1 MLTSPTRTSHPLN
14 TVPALFP
21 SYAAIFVIFLF
32 FFILLSGP
40 AAANSE
46 VYALL
51 PADVEVTG
59 YAVGDVDEDSLDE
72 LALLYRTG
80 GRQALSLFHA
90 RDGRWIRWWDLP
102 ETSSTQ
108 GGLTLHSFGLLDSN
122 GDGTPEIALYLT
134 SPGGATMVTRILGF
148 VGLDTQE
155 PEFRILLEDF
165 TLPAGYPVF
174 GSLEDRPSVTF
185 LNMGGRDTK
194 GKPLPGYSRVYCWD
208 GGSFEKCDETVWEV
222 P

>member
-21 SYAAIFVIFLF
+21 SYAAISILFL

-40 AAANSE
+40 AAANTE

-51 PADVEVTG
+51 PGDVAVTG
-59 YAVGDVDEDSLDE
+59 YAVGDIDGDSLDE

-90 RDGRWIRWWDLP
+90 RDGHWTRWWDLP

-108 GGLTLHSFGLLDSN
+108 GGLTLHSFGILDSN
-122 GDGTPEIALYLT
+122 GSGTPEIALYLT

-148 VGLDTQE
+148 VRSDSQE
-155 PEFRILLEDF
+155 PGFRILLEDF
-165 TLPAGYPVF
+165 TLPAGYPVY

-194 GKPLPGYSRVYCWD
+194 GKPLPGYSRVYCWETD
-208 GGSFEKCDETVWEV
+208 RFEKCDETVWEV